1 MSRAVWRYGGMAV
14 AMAVLLTALPPYRLT
29 AQDAER
35 GRMVYD
41 KWCAGCHGD
50 TGKGDGEAAAYMLP
64 RPRDFTVA
72 LYQIRTTASGELP
85 RDEDLRRVIDEG
97 MPGSTMPAWRG
108 RLSAGERDDVIA
120 YLKTLSRFFEDDAP
134 EPVEWGSD
142 PGVSEEDLAE
152 GRRLYRDE
160 TECLKCHGEG
170 GRGDGSSAPT
180 LTDDWDFPVFAA
192 DLTENWNFNGGGT
205 VEDIYR
211 RMRVGL
217 DGTPMPSYTDA
228 IDAGVIT
235 DEQLWLVAHY
245 VRSLSPQ
252 DSPKVRDVIRAPR
265 RTSPLPSG
273 PLDTAWAQV
282 EPGYIPLVGQ
292 IIRGPRQ
299 FVPAVDGVWVQ
310 AVHDGERLALRLAWD
325 DRTESPDPE
334 WDEHYDLLR
343 STVTDVDGPLPE
355 TQGPDRTVIQWPLEL
370 TDDVAMPYFLGG
382 DAQRPVSQI
391 VWSNAPPGLS
401 VGTAT
406 GLGSYGARDAGWIG
420 HDAHFADGQWQ
431 LQVDRPLTSPDPSV
445 APSLPVGMPVPIAFR
460 VADGSQGEG
469 EFRVAV
475 SAWYAIY
482 LDVPTPTR
490 VYVQP
495 IVAGLLT
502 AGLGLFL
509 VLRAQRRANIPDLD
523 AEIS

>member
-1 MSRAVWRYGGMAV
+1 MNRAVWRYGGMAV

-35 GRMVYD
+35 GRVVYD

-50 TGKGDGEAAAYMLP
+50 TGAGDGEAAAYMLP
-64 RPRDFTVA
+64 RPRDFRRAV
-72 LYQIRTTASGELP
+72 YQIRTTASGQLP

-97 MPGSTMPAWRG
+97 MPGSTMPGWRG
-108 RLSAGERDDVIA
+108 RLSARERDDVIA
-120 YLKTLSRFFEDDAP
+120 YIKTFSRFFEDDAP
-134 EPVEWGSD
+134 APVEWGRD
-142 PGVSEEDLAE
+142 PGASDDDLAE
-152 GRRLYRDE
+152 GRRLYRED

-170 GRGDGSSAPT
+170 GRGDGSSAPD
-180 LTDDWDFPVFAA
+180 LTDDWDFPILAA

-228 IDAGVIT
+228 IEAGVIT

-245 VRSLSPQ
+245 VRSLSPA
-252 DSPKVRDVIRAPR
+252 DPPRVRDVIRAR
-265 RTSPLPSG
+265 RTSLLPAG
-273 PLDTAWAQV
+273 PLDTVWAQV
-282 EPGYIPLVGQ
+282 QPAYIPLVGQ

-299 FVPAVDGVWVQ
+299 FVPGVDGLWVQ
-310 AVHDGERLALRLAWD
+310 AMHDGERLVLRLAWD
-325 DRTESPDPE
+325 DRTESPDSD
-334 WDEHYDLLR
+334 WDEFYQLLR
-343 STVTDVDGPLPE
+343 GTLTDVDGPLPE
-355 TQGPDRTVIQWPLEL
+355 TQGPDRLVIQWPLEL

-382 DAQRPVSQI
+382 DARRPVSQI
-391 VWSNAPPGLS
+391 VWHNTPPGLS

-406 GLGSYGARDAGWIG
+406 GLGTYAAGDAGGIG
-420 HDAHFADGQWQ
+420 YLAHFAEGQWQ
-431 LQVDRPLTSPDPSV
+431 LQVDRPLIAPDPSV
-445 APSLPVGMPVPIAFR
+445 APSLPVGVPVPIAFR
-460 VADGSQGEG
+460 VADGSWGEG
-469 EFRVAV
+469 ESRVAV

-490 VYVQP
+490 VYIQP

-502 AGLGLFL
+502 AGLGLL
-509 VLRAQRRANIPDLD
+509 VVFSAQRRANV
-523 AEIS
+523 AGHNSEVS